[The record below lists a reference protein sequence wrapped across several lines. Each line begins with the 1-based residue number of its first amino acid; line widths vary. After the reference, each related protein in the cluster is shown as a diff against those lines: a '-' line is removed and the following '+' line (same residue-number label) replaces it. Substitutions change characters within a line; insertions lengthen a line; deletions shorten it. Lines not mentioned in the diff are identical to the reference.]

1 MSNPIGINLS
11 ANDATA
17 QFDLGTVFTHETSAG
32 TKKYKYVQYNAA
44 TAAIAGVAGE
54 VAAIATVAVG
64 GVSGHVVTSD
74 YSDSLDIGAGVLQA
88 ALTDDYYGWIQVTG
102 PATLTIALDSGADG
116 DALTTD
122 TATTDGS
129 LGVTGAL
136 TDTICAYAIDVS
148 AKIIMCDF
156 PH

>member
-1 MSNPIGINLS
+1 MSEAIGVDLT
-11 ANDATA
+11 ANDASP
-17 QFDLGTVFTHETSAG
+17 QFTPGTVISLTDDG
-32 TKKYKYVQYNAA
+32 VTKSYKYVQYNAA
-44 TAAIAGVAGE
+44 TADIAGVAGE
-54 VAAIATVAVG
+54 VAAFTTVAVG
-64 GVSGHVVTSD
+64 GATGHVVTSD

-129 LGVTGAL
+129 LGVTTAL
-136 TDTICAYAIDVS
+136 TDSICAYAIDVS
-148 AKIIMCDF
+148 AKVIMCDF